1 MAKSILVS
9 VGDHSADKHAAAIIK
24 ELKLVYPDL
33 SLRGMGGPLMK
44 AAGVDLIFNLDD
56 LNVLGIVEVIKFLP
70 RLLAMENHIMKEVEA
85 EPPDLVLLVDFGGFN
100 MRLAK
105 RMRAKYPKIPIVY
118 FICPQVWASRPWRAK
133 ALAKNISRLLVIFPF
148 EELHYEKEG
157 IKATFVGHP
166 LLKQIGDL
174 SNYPSKVE
182 FSKKIGFNPDN
193 ELISI
198 FAGSRKLEVK
208 NHMPAIVGAMEELL
222 QSRPGIQFIVSM
234 ANANLRAVAEAELRR
249 SSIVAEQIGKAIFL
263 IENDDNFNAMNTS
276 DLVWAKSGTTTLEVS
291 MFGTPMIIFYRGNWI
306 SYFLVILVKTIKN
319 IGLPNILAKRQ
330 LVPECLQIDCRAQQ
344 FIRYTND
351 MLDVPGLRKE
361 ISQTLLSLRNQLEM
375 GDQKIDYVKSC
386 ASEIDKYLEVAEVA
400 SSN

>member
-24 ELKLVYPDL
+24 ELKLIYPDL
-33 SLRGMGGPLMK
+33 KVRGMGGPLMK
-44 AAGVDLIFNLDD
+44 DAGVDLIFNLDD

-70 RLLAMENHIMKEVEA
+70 RLLAMENHIIKEVEA
-85 EPPDLVLLVDFGGFN
+85 APPDLVLLVDYGGFN

-105 RMRAKYPKIPIVY
+105 KMRVKYPKMPIVY

-174 SNYPSKVE
+174 SDYPSKVE

-198 FAGSRKLEVK
+198 FAGSRKLEIK
-208 NHMPAIVGAMEELL
+208 NHMPVIVSAMEELL
-222 QSRPGIQFIVSM
+222 QTRPGIQFIVSM
-234 ANANLRAVAEAELRR
+234 LMPTCVLWLKR
-249 SSIVAEQIGKAIFL
+249 SSGAHRLWQSK
-263 IENDDNFNAMNTS
+263 
-276 DLVWAKSGTTTLEVS
+276 
-291 MFGTPMIIFYRGNWI
+291 
-306 SYFLVILVKTIKN
+306 LVK
-319 IGLPNILAKRQ
+319 
-330 LVPECLQIDCRAQQ
+330 Q
-344 FIRYTND
+344 F
-351 MLDVPGLRKE
+351 
-361 ISQTLLSLRNQLEM
+361 S
-375 GDQKIDYVKSC
+375 
-386 ASEIDKYLEVAEVA
+386 
-400 SSN
+400 

>member
-1 MAKSILVS
+1 M
-9 VGDHSADKHAAAIIK
+9 
-24 ELKLVYPDL
+24 
-33 SLRGMGGPLMK
+33 
-44 AAGVDLIFNLDD
+44 
-56 LNVLGIVEVIKFLP
+56 
-70 RLLAMENHIMKEVEA
+70 
-85 EPPDLVLLVDFGGFN
+85 
-100 MRLAK
+100 
-105 RMRAKYPKIPIVY
+105 
-118 FICPQVWASRPWRAK
+118 
-133 ALAKNISRLLVIFPF
+133 
-148 EELHYEKEG
+148 
-157 IKATFVGHP
+157 
-166 LLKQIGDL
+166 
-174 SNYPSKVE
+174 
-182 FSKKIGFNPDN
+182 
-193 ELISI
+193 
-198 FAGSRKLEVK
+198 
-208 NHMPAIVGAMEELL
+208 
-222 QSRPGIQFIVSM
+222 
-234 ANANLRAVAEAELRR
+234 
-249 SSIVAEQIGKAIFL
+249 AEQIGKAIFL